1 MSELKRYIVG
11 SKYFFDKYPDYES
24 KDTDYLIIEDPP
36 FMPYNHMMVI
46 RGQGKDEFR
55 YKPKSAD
62 EFINYTLELNVP
74 MVVGKFLVKEFCE
87 DFGITIDHIK
97 KLKPL
102 VEQMDDK
109 HLYVKYIYE
118 RMIENASFE
127 ITEEDRLKAYD
138 MYKKQK
144 LTEK

>member
-36 FMPYNHMMVI
+36 FMPYKHMMVI
-46 RGQGKDEFR
+46 RGQGIDEFR

-62 EFINYTLELNVP
+62 EFIDYTLELNVP
-74 MVVGKFLVKEFCE
+74 MVIGKFLVKEFCE

-102 VEQMDDK
+102 VDQMDDK
-109 HLYVKYIYE
+109 HLYVQYIYNVFMNNNRFDLTDEE
-118 RMIENASFE
+118 RDE
-127 ITEEDRLKAYD
+127 AYKL
-138 MYKKQK
+138 YKEAKSQY
-144 LTEK
+144 

>member
-55 YKPKSAD
+55 YKPKTAD

-109 HLYVKYIYE
+109 HLYVQYIYNVFMNNNRFDLTDEE
-118 RMIENASFE
+118 RDE
-127 ITEEDRLKAYD
+127 AYKL
-138 MYKKQK
+138 YKEAKSQY
-144 LTEK
+144 

>member
-36 FMPYNHMMVI
+36 FMPYKHMMVI
-46 RGQGKDEFR
+46 RGQGTDEFR

-62 EFINYTLELNVP
+62 EFIDYTLELNVP
-74 MVVGKFLVKEFCE
+74 MVIGKFLVKEFCE

-102 VEQMDDK
+102 VDQMDDK
-109 HLYVKYIYE
+109 HLYVQYIYNVFMNNNRFDLTDEE
-118 RMIENASFE
+118 RDE
-127 ITEEDRLKAYD
+127 AYKL
-138 MYKKQK
+138 YKEAKSQY
-144 LTEK
+144 

>member
-36 FMPYNHMMVI
+36 FMPYKHMMVI
-46 RGQGKDEFR
+46 RGQGIDEFR

-62 EFINYTLELNVP
+62 EFIDFTLELNVP
-74 MVVGKFLVKEFCE
+74 MVIGKFLVKEFCE

-102 VEQMDDK
+102 VDQMDDK
-109 HLYVKYIYE
+109 HLYVQYIYNVFMNNNRFDLTDEE
-118 RMIENASFE
+118 RDE
-127 ITEEDRLKAYD
+127 AYKL
-138 MYKKQK
+138 YKEAKSQY
-144 LTEK
+144 

>member
-55 YKPKSAD
+55 YKPKTAD

-74 MVVGKFLVKEFCE
+74 MVVGKFLVKEFCG

-102 VEQMDDK
+102 AEQMDDK

-118 RMIENASFE
+118 RMIENESFE
-127 ITEEDRLKAYD
+127 ITEEERDEAYKL
-138 MYKKQK
+138 YKEAKSQY
-144 LTEK
+144 